1 MAKRKKSKPEPADEG
16 FGPPL
21 NMTHDIEDMYVETS
35 GCMAMSN
42 ERPDLGTLTIMTGIG
57 YYTFII
63 HESTA
68 NEMIQALR
76 EWMRGESNP
85 LIED

>member
-1 MAKRKKSKPEPADEG
+1 MAKRKKPKPPIVEEG
-16 FGPPL
+16 YGPPL
-21 NMTHDIEDMYVETS
+21 NMTHDLEEMYVEQS
-35 GCMAMSN
+35 GCMAVSE
-42 ERPDLGTLTIMTGIG
+42 ERPDLGTLTIMTSIG

-76 EWMRGESNP
+76 EWMRGDSAP
-85 LIED
+85 LID